1 MKFSSIAVVVAI
13 AAPALAFMNVD
24 VSRRTNKA
32 MVSQQL
38 DQQQL
43 SMLAQLDAE
52 NKKSLMTLNAFP
64 LKEGQVSNM
73 FEGPTPLVKE
83 RDACGVGFIA
93 NTSTGGK
100 Y

>member
-24 VSRRTNKA
+24 VSRRTSNG
-32 MVSQQL
+32 MVSRQL

>member
-1 MKFSSIAVVVAI
+1 MKFSSIAVVAAI
-13 AAPALAFMNVD
+13 AAPALAFINVD

>member
-24 VSRRTNKA
+24 VSRRTSNA

-38 DQQQL
+38 DQHQL

>member
-24 VSRRTNKA
+24 VSRRTSNA

>member
-1 MKFSSIAVVVAI
+1 MKFSSIAVVAAI
-13 AAPALAFMNVD
+13 ATPALAFMNVD
-24 VSRRTNKA
+24 VSRRTNNA

>member
-1 MKFSSIAVVVAI
+1 MKFSSIAVVAAI

>member
-1 MKFSSIAVVVAI
+1 MKFSSIAVVAAI

-24 VSRRTNKA
+24 VSHRTNKA

-43 SMLAQLDAE
+43 SMLAQLDSE

-100 Y
+100 

>member
-1 MKFSSIAVVVAI
+1 MKFSSIAVIAAI

-24 VSRRTNKA
+24 VSRRTSNA